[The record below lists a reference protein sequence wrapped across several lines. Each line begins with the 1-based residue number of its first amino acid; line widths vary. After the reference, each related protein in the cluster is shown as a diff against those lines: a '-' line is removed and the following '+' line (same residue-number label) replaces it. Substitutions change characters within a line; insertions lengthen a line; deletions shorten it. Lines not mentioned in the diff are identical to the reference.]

1 MRIYPVMF
9 SSVAVLT
16 IALIG
21 CDKKVEKKKDAPKA
35 ASEKKSGRERPNVPA
50 PFDVA
55 KPPADAERLPSGLI
69 FKSIAEGTGQAP
81 GPNDTAVVNYN
92 AWRPDGSTMT
102 SSKMAGRP
110 VPMSLFRVAPG
121 FREALQKMKKGGKA
135 MFWLPPEIGFKQ
147 RPHAKPDGSG
157 PETIAYEVELVD
169 IQLAPPTPADVAAP
183 PAGAKKLAN
192 GISVLPVTGGAGD
205 AAHNYDNVTFHVTGW
220 DANGKMLESSR
231 ASRPASG
238 PLFRESAGFEAVLV
252 GARKGD
258 KVRAW
263 IPVNMV
269 RKNPDAP
276 TEGLL
281 CYEFEVLEI
290 KPGKQPP
297 PVPASVAAAPKDAQK
312 TAKGV
317 LYKVLKK
324 GSGTAKPTA
333 ADTVEVHYTG
343 WTTDGRM
350 FDSSVV
356 RGEPTQ
362 FPLGGV
368 IPGWTDGLQVM
379 SVGEKT
385 LFWIPEELAYKGKPG
400 RPQGMLVFEVEL
412 LKINPEPKASPS
424 RPSLKGTPGGLGGI
438 HAPGGAGGHGGE
450 GVGGGLGGGRGGVG
464 EPPRQPNTQ
473 TTAPS
478 KP

>member
-1 MRIYPVMF
+1 M
-9 SSVAVLT
+9 S
-16 IALIG
+16 
-21 CDKKVEKKKDAPKA
+21 DKKP
-35 ASEKKSGRERPNVPA
+35 ERQRPQVPP

-55 KPPADAERLPSGLI
+55 NPPADAERLPSGLI
-69 FKSIAEGTGQAP
+69 FKQITEGTGATP
-81 GPNDTAVVNYN
+81 GPNDTALVNYN

-121 FREALQKMKKGGKA
+121 YREALQKMKKGGKA

-147 RPHAKPDGSG
+147 RPSAKPDGSG

-169 IQLAPPTPADVAAP
+169 ITPAPATPADVAAP
-183 PAGAKKLAN
+183 PATAKKLAN
-192 GISVLPVTGGAGD
+192 GISVVSLATGSGD
-205 AAHNYDNVTFHVTGW
+205 AARNFDNLTFHVTGW
-220 DANGKMLESSR
+220 DATGKMLESSL
-231 ASRPASG
+231 ASRPATG
-238 PLFRESAGFEAVLV
+238 PLFRESAGFEAVLT
-252 GARKGD
+252 GAKKGD
-258 KVRAW
+258 KLRAW
-263 IPVNMV
+263 LPVDMV
-269 RKNPDAP
+269 RKHVDGP
-276 TEGLL
+276 TEGVL
-281 CYEFEVLEI
+281 CYEFEVLDI

-297 PVPASVAAAPKDAQK
+297 AVPASVAKPPKDAQK

-317 LYKVLKK
+317 FYKTTKK
-324 GSGTAKPTA
+324 GAGGAKPTA

-379 SVGEKT
+379 SVGDKT

-412 LKINPEPKASPS
+412 LKINPEPKGPPM
-424 RPSLKGTPGGLGGI
+424 RPGMKPVPGHGI
-438 HAPGGAGGHGGE
+438 GAGGGAGGGM
-450 GVGGGLGGGRGGVG
+450 GVGGGGHPGGLPSGK
-464 EPPRQPNTQ
+464 
-473 TTAPS
+473 TAPGVPAPTPGATAPTTHS
-478 KP
+478 TPASSAPPQAR

>member
-1 MRIYPVMF
+1 MRSNQLVITT
-9 SSVAVLT
+9 L
-16 IALIG
+16 ALLAISLGG
-21 CDKKVEKKKDAPKA
+21 CDKKVEKKQDAPKT
-35 ASEKKSGRERPNVPA
+35 ASDKKPGRERPNVPP

-55 KPPADAERLPSGLI
+55 NPPADAERLPSGLI
-69 FKSIAEGTGQAP
+69 FKQMVAGTGESP
-81 GPNDTAVVNYN
+81 GANDTALVNYN
-92 AWRPDGSTMT
+92 AWRPDGTTMNST
-102 SSKMAGRP
+102 KMAGRP

-147 RPHAKPDGSG
+147 RPQARAGSAG
-157 PETIAYEVELVD
+157 PETIAYEVELVE
-169 IQLAPPTPADVAAP
+169 IQPAPPTPADVAAP
-183 PAGAKKLAN
+183 PATAKKLSGGVA
-192 GISVLPVTGGAGD
+192 VLSIAEGTGQ
-205 AAHNYDNVTFHVTGW
+205 AARNFDTVSFHVTGW
-220 DANGKMLESSR
+220 DATGKMLESSR
-231 ASRPASG
+231 ASRPANG
-238 PLFRESAGFEAVLV
+238 LLFRESAGFEAVLT
-252 GARKGD
+252 GAKKGD
-258 KVRAW
+258 KLRAW
-263 IPVNMV
+263 IPVAMV

-297 PVPASVAAAPKDAQK
+297 TAPAAVAAPPKDAQK

-317 LYKVLKK
+317 FYKVLKK
-324 GSGTAKPTA
+324 GTGTAKPVA

-379 SVGEKT
+379 TVGEKT

-412 LKINPEPKASPS
+412 LTINPEPKASPT
-424 RPSLKGTPGGLGGI
+424 RPTMKVGPAGQGP
-438 HAPGGAGGHGGE
+438 AGAKLP
-450 GVGGGLGGGRGGVG
+450 VM
-464 EPPRQPNTQ
+464 T
-473 TTAPS
+473 
-478 KP
+478 KPAKP